1 MMKLGACGGAP
12 GIWSSRD
19 VMELQGADGVPGMQ
33 CSSEHGAP
41 RSCAGSVG
49 AAMGVPQAPAHP
61 CRVRA
66 SRAAV
71 PPGVRVCPAVPQ
83 YRPVCGCVPWGRGQR
98 WAGVSGHY
106 PRSALLISDVQDA
119 GQQRGEGGAL
129 LRLLWRERGAWLELV
144 SAPAVPWG
152 SPSPCQDGRRC
163 HRG

>member
-1 MMKLGACGGAP
+1 MAFQGCNAAL
-12 GIWSSRD
+12 S
-19 VMELQGADGVPGMQ
+19 MEL
-33 CSSEHGAP
+33 HGAVLDLWARPWGCP
-41 RSCAGSVG
+41 RLLPTRAVSV
-49 AAMGVPQAPAHP
+49 
-61 CRVRA
+61 
-66 SRAAV
+66 
-71 PPGVRVCPAVPQ
+71 PAVPR
-83 YRPVCGCVPWGRGQR
+83 YRPVCGCVPLCLSTARCVDVSRG
-98 WAGVSGHY
+98 AGVSGHY